1 MASITLRLL
10 IALNASMMIAK
21 RMEIIKWTT
30 NRVRLAD
37 CAFSFSTPKMS
48 MQKEVVRA
56 VKAESALLNA
66 AAMIP
71 IVKKIRIECPNMPE
85 VQNIGRIS
93 SFNAGS
99 SICCCDASVSNR
111 TPSERNKKLTGV
123 KAKPYSFVRLSN
135 SCRKGFSAS
144 CLDRGRSLRW

>member
-66 AAMIP
+66 AVMIP

-99 SICCCDASVSNR
+99 SICCCDASAIGR
-111 TPSERNKKLTGV
+111 QAKGTRN
-123 KAKPYSFVRLSN
+123 
-135 SCRKGFSAS
+135 
-144 CLDRGRSLRW
+144 

>member
-66 AAMIP
+66 AVMIP

-85 VQNIGRIS
+85 CRTLGGYRRSMRAVRSVAAMQASAIGRQ
-93 SFNAGS
+93 AKG
-99 SICCCDASVSNR
+99 
-111 TPSERNKKLTGV
+111 TRN
-123 KAKPYSFVRLSN
+123 
-135 SCRKGFSAS
+135 
-144 CLDRGRSLRW
+144 

>member
-10 IALNASMMIAK
+10 IALNASMMMAN
-21 RMEIIKWTT
+21 RTEIIKWTAR
-30 NRVRLAD
+30 RVSLAV

-71 IVKKIRIECPNMPE
+71 IVKKIRIE
-85 VQNIGRIS
+85 
-93 SFNAGS
+93 
-99 SICCCDASVSNR
+99 SVSY
-111 TPSERNKKLTGV
+111 THL
-123 KAKPYSFVRLSN
+123 
-135 SCRKGFSAS
+135 GFQHIAVVGF
-144 CLDRGRSLRW
+144 CKYHPFRIGF